1 MTGWGAPPT
10 EDTPVRGTVEEEK
23 CGLPVLQGVEQ
34 GTHCLEG
41 VPISSTLPACSGRI
55 VNFARPVPPKDG
67 KG

>member
-10 EDTPVRGTVEEEK
+10 EDT
-23 CGLPVLQGVEQ
+23 PVLQGVEQ

-55 VNFARPVPPKDG
+55 INFARPVPPKDG

>member
-10 EDTPVRGTVEEEK
+10 EDTPVR
-23 CGLPVLQGVEQ
+23 GLPVLQGVEQ